1 MDPEQ
6 RELLRQA
13 MDIQYR
19 HKVYNEPNF
28 LYLRSMGCYDMFQA
42 FGKSLYDAYEERG
55 FEVLH
60 VLSYFNNGLDWFTG
74 RRVKED
80 EHGFEV
86 IYRFPRG

>member
-1 MDPEQ
+1 MTRTSESIEYPGYMCDTIPTKHE
-6 RELLRQA
+6 
-13 MDIQYR
+13 
-19 HKVYNEPNF
+19 
-28 LYLRSMGCYDMFQA
+28 GDMFQA
-42 FGKSLYDAYEERG
+42 FGKSLYDVYEERG